1 MRMAAC
7 GRPPTPPAPT
17 TTIRKL
23 RRQSPPVSQFRVL
36 GLPNPDRVESIRPQN
51 PALSRNTARG
61 SARAPLS
68 ESRERA
74 PDSGGG
80 AGHGRDR
87 GGSGDRGIPD
97 PGPVRTC
104 LPRSPRPPE
113 PRFPPAPRAPASASA
128 TYLHAA
134 SSDENPTWV
143 SACHD
148 PPTWRYCWAPRIR
161 FVGEL
166 RADATLPPPR
176 VRHGASIGAGETPIG
191 RIGDFGLRANNS
203 TDRRSVNRRKSA
215 RSPHLRTRERR
226 EGARARRPAAT
237 RAGSPHSD
245 RGPGR
250 DLDRPPWRAPRA
262 AAPRARCPSGPPT
275 GGRRSWTSWPRRRGC
290 PPPRSD
296 PAARGRRMWVPGA
309 RPRVQV
315 A

>member
-1 MRMAAC
+1 MAAC

-61 SARAPLS
+61 SARAHRLS
-68 ESRERA
+68 LNLARFRRGGRPRSRSR
-74 PDSGGG
+74 GI
-80 AGHGRDR
+80 
-87 GGSGDRGIPD
+87 GGSGG
-97 PGPVRTC
+97 
-104 LPRSPRPPE
+104 PRSRARPHVPPAEPRPPE

-309 RPRVQV
+309 RPRVRV